1 MVFISQEGEYKLYM
15 AMNCPYTTVQIQ
27 VVRDPAELNGV
38 FDNRKV
44 KFGHLVFIS
53 PLSIS

>member
-15 AMNCPYTTVQIQ
+15 AVNLYSSVWAVQ